1 MATCA
6 QRRRHAI
13 TSSHPVAMYTS
24 LNHRLN
30 HIHAHGYHSMR
41 HLDRLVM
48 GNNIMKYRGSSS
60 KFLGSMHQSQFS
72 RHPPRHSH
80 TKHGVRFVSKFSTDP
95 NEAVAQDSTP
105 SHDASVQQQ
114 LPASKAASTTC
125 VARDEADSTKPSI
138 DYLKPATTKMRNL
151 LALKESYVTLSKAC
165 VDAQVLLNSNADASS
180 PDELVAMADYF
191 LVLVNSVELESSI
204 ETIQK
209 LQYNAELVDGDS
221 VTREVL
227 EQAVKA
233 MRKLHYLFV
242 RVVEY
247 CVPPTNNTVGA
258 TPQSATNEVHSAS
271 FVPCV
276 GMSKYST
283 LTMGRAL
290 QVSRRAE
297 EMGMPMHKPLY
308 QRMACGIV
316 LTSPLPL
323 PVDPGQWPWDQGTT
337 LDNNA
342 GAKVGRD
349 DISALDSNGLHKTP
363 LTLELQNL
371 FQRAKVA
378 LRCSFSPSMPL
389 KDQIEQSHLQ
399 NRLEQDMYTE
409 PWLLLLKRRQFE
421 DALGLLHVW
430 QDNSGATSQSKP
442 SIALLPLL
450 GENTILKA
458 LDIAKDWVVG
468 TDVEASFPT
477 EVSTNPHAN
486 ELVSLLQQ
494 STAQILS
501 RRKASAEQFSRFL
514 SELAALQIPNGS
526 ESDDPHFDDE
536 FSDGDDTDFD
546 DDDDFEDFDSDSDDD
561 EDENNALEA
570 LSKIDVTRENFPR
583 LLKGFGPETVEVKGS
598 EPDRNETSG
607 KVGEINI
614 DFVGDDSSDAGN
626 VMTNADRHRTSQH
639 LVDEAKEQDS
649 EPPIIEGFSN
659 KEVRRSIYL
668 RKGPDW
674 ELPDIVSQ
682 LEDWNRGKP
691 LTFTPEF
698 EKHLG
703 IEMTKDE
710 DDDRD

>member
-1 MATCA
+1 
-6 QRRRHAI
+6 
-13 TSSHPVAMYTS
+13 
-24 LNHRLN
+24 
-30 HIHAHGYHSMR
+30 
-41 HLDRLVM
+41 
-48 GNNIMKYRGSSS
+48 
-60 KFLGSMHQSQFS
+60 MHQSQFS
-72 RHPPRHSH
+72 RHEPSRQQHVI
-80 TKHGVRFVSKFSTDP
+80 KHAVRFVSKFSTDP
-95 NEAVAQDSTP
+95 NEAVTQEDDPTP
-105 SHDASVQQQ
+105 SPHNDASMQQQQQQ
-114 LPASKAASTTC
+114 LPANKAASTSCIKDGT
-125 VARDEADSTKPSI
+125 DNSKQSPPSTTI

-151 LALKESYVTLSKAC
+151 LALKESYVTLSKTCA
-165 VDAQVLLNSNADASS
+165 DAQVLLNGNIDASS

-209 LQYNAELVDGDS
+209 LQYNDNANVELVDESDS

-233 MRKLHYLFV
+233 MHKLHYLFV
-242 RVVEY
+242 RIVEC
-247 CVPPTNNTVGA
+247 CVPPTNNGA
-258 TPQSATNEVHSAS
+258 AATNNIGTYSTTTPPTNKVHSAS

-276 GMSKYST
+276 GTSKYST

-308 QRMACGIV
+308 QRMALGIV
-316 LTSPLPL
+316 LTSTLPL
-323 PVDPGQWPWDQGTT
+323 SVDPGQWPWDQARTT
-337 LDNNA
+337 LDNDA
-342 GAKVGRD
+342 GTNNSGRD
-349 DISALDSNGLHKTP
+349 KIKSDLPNEHDAAQFNNGLHQTP
-363 LTLELQNL
+363 LTLELRNL

-389 KDQIEQSHLQ
+389 KDQIERSRLQ

-430 QDNSGATSQSKP
+430 QNSYGSTSQNKP

-450 GENTILKA
+450 EESNILKA
-458 LDIAKDWVVG
+458 LDIVKDWVVG
-468 TDVEASFPT
+468 TNAEASFPT
-477 EVSTNPHAN
+477 EVSSNPHAN
-486 ELVSLLQQ
+486 ELVSLLQH

-501 RRKASAEQFSRFL
+501 RRKASAEEFARFL
-514 SELAALQIPNGS
+514 NELAALQIPSGS
-526 ESDDPHFDDE
+526 ESDDPDYDDE
-536 FSDGDDTDFD
+536 FSDGDDTEF
-546 DDDDFEDFDSDSDDD
+546 DDDDFEDFDSDSDSDD
-561 EDENNALEA
+561 EEESLDALEA
-570 LSKIDVTRENFPR
+570 LSRIDNVTRENFPL
-583 LLKGFGPETVEVKGS
+583 LLKGFEPETVEVKGS
-598 EPDRNETSG
+598 EAEPSETSG
-607 KVGEINI
+607 KVREINI
-614 DFVGDDSSDAGN
+614 NLFGDDTSEAEDATITTDKHSASN
-626 VMTNADRHRTSQH
+626 H
-639 LVDEAKEQDS
+639 LDDEAKEQDS

-703 IEMTKDE
+703 MEMTKDE
-710 DDDRD
+710 DD